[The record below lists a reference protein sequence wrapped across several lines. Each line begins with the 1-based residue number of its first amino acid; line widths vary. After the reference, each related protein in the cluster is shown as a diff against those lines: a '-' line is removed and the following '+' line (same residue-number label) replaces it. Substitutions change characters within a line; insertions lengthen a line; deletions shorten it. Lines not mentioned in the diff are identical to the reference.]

1 MKKEKKHVEIGDV
14 ITVEFLESKRGGKP
28 VCRVEGKICFV
39 TRKYR
44 GFLEPRSLWTVSVVE
59 LREKSGV
66 IYPLERIKTAHENM
80 KDIEMISKV
89 VFSKPAKERKRN
101 AMSGRFIRRY

>member
-1 MKKEKKHVEIGDV
+1 MKKEKKYAEVGDV
-14 ITVEFLESKRGGKP
+14 ITVEFLENKKGGKP
-28 VCRVEGKICFV
+28 ICRVDGKVCFV

-44 GFLEPRSLWTVSVVE
+44 GFLEPRSLWTVSIEE

-66 IYPLERIKTAHENM
+66 IYPLERIKTAHENI

-89 VFSKPAKERKRN
+89 VFSKPVKERKKKPHIKYSN
-101 AMSGRFIRRY
+101 L